1 MKIGFVV
8 LLGVRPELGRPHR
21 YAEVREM
28 AVAAE
33 AAGFDSIWL
42 YDHLL
47 YRAPGQPT
55 RGIWEWLDDA
65 VGANK
70 RYAIR
75 SERVY

>member
-1 MKIGFVV
+1 
-8 LLGVRPELGRPHR
+8 
-21 YAEVREM
+21 M